1 MFMVSM
7 MYKMS
12 KKRNVN
18 CCPMGTNRGNGVVEC
33 HWFGLVTLKDC
44 AECDVRKDKNMIR
57 KGE

>member
-1 MFMVSM
+1 
-7 MYKMS
+7 MS

-57 KGE
+57 KGD